1 MANFYINYRI
11 NKEQIIDERTL
22 EDAESGKKHLN
33 PDDFMFLC
41 EADSLEDAQDKYR
54 TDCMLTESEKCHP

>member
-11 NKEQIIDERTL
+11 NEEQIIDERTL
-22 EDAESGKKHLN
+22 EDAENGKNYLN

-41 EADSLEDAQDKYR
+41 EANSLEDAQDKYR
-54 TDCMLTESEKCHP
+54 TDCMFAEYEKYHP

>member
-11 NKEQIIDERTL
+11 AEEQIIDEKTL
-22 EDAESGKKHLN
+22 KEAEQGLN
-33 PDDFMFLC
+33 DLRPDDFMFLC

-54 TDCMLTESEKCHP
+54 TDCMLAECERCHP

>member
-1 MANFYINYRI
+1 MANFYINYRS

-22 EDAESGKKHLN
+22 EDAENGKNYLN

-41 EADSLEDAQDKYR
+41 EADTLEDAQDKYR
-54 TDCMLTESEKCHP
+54 MDCMLAECEKCHP

>member
-11 NKEQIIDERTL
+11 NKEQIIDEKTL
-22 EDAESGKKHLN
+22 EDAENGNNYLN

-41 EADSLEDAQDKYR
+41 EADNLENAQDKHR
-54 TDCMLTESEKCHP
+54 TDCMLAEWEKCHP

>member
-1 MANFYINYRI
+1 MTNFYINYRS
-11 NKEQIIDERTL
+11 KSELIIDQETL
-22 EDAESGKKHLN
+22 EDAESGKNYLN

-54 TDCMLTESEKCHP
+54 TDCMLSNWEKSHP

>member
-1 MANFYINYRI
+1 MANFYINYRS
-11 NKEQIIDERTL
+11 NEEQIIDERTL
-22 EDAESGKKHLN
+22 ENAENGNNYLN

-54 TDCMLTESEKCHP
+54 TDCMLSEYEKCHP

>member
-11 NKEQIIDERTL
+11 NEEQIIDEAEL
-22 EDAESGKKHLN
+22 ERAEKGHSFLN
-33 PDDFMFLC
+33 ADDFMFLC

-54 TDCMLTESEKCHP
+54 TDCMLSHWEASHP